1 MAFKG
6 ETINLFPRLATLD
19 TIKIPAEKLQVAF
32 REKDKRYPESF
43 LQKFITINRRSFDFL
58 GISPSI
64 EQNDYR
70 FNLVLTTSHNIGTA
84 PIYSPQ
90 HKPFC
95 DIVIGGR
102 YNEEVGELV
111 PLLGDYIRPE
121 YSDGLK
127 LTRSSQQT
135 PPIYLECCRFVDK
148 YTEAKQFIWQK
159 FSTVT
164 MVQNVPS
171 SGTNWN
177 QYAIDIARN
186 PMSISTFHNR
196 RNILTTEHEEW
207 RKINYVLVIALNI
220 LSSPKCPIRART
232 QYRDN
237 IDMFSRMVDLSST
250 IPTEE
255 LVTRASDPKVIKE
268 LKDIGNLILQGHA
281 NQSIAWRMDYSEFF
295 ERYVQYLFS
304 SVAHRKGCSVYKNEH
319 FSISGRSKP
328 RWGLSYLEP
337 DLMLQKEGVQ
347 YVIDAKYKSHIF
359 NWGEESED
367 LRTSFRHDLHQI
379 LAYSSFSQTPHRN
392 VMLVYPYNG
401 FYHNVLEVRSPL
413 DPTTTSIS
421 FVGVPMEKSTLG
433 DTVERLA
440 SIISFEDDYPV

>member
-1 MAFKG
+1 MARKAKS
-6 ETINLFPRLATLD
+6 INLFPRLATLD
-19 TIKIPAEKLQVAF
+19 TVKIPAAKILDAL

-43 LQKFITINRRSFDFL
+43 LQRFITTNRRSFDFL
-58 GISPSI
+58 GILPSI

-84 PIYSPQ
+84 PIFTPQ

-102 YNEEVGELV
+102 YNEEVGELI
-111 PLLGDYIRPE
+111 PLLGDFIRPE
-121 YSDGLK
+121 YSAGLK
-127 LTRSSQQT
+127 LTSSSQQT

-148 YTEAKQFIWQK
+148 YVEAKQFIWQK

-171 SGTNWN
+171 SGTNWS
-177 QYAIDIARN
+177 QYAVDIARN
-186 PMSISTFHNR
+186 PMSISIFHNR
-196 RNILTTEHEEW
+196 RSILTTDHEEW
-207 RKINYVLVIALNI
+207 RRINYVLFIALNI

-232 QYRDN
+232 QYREM
-237 IDMFSRMVDLSST
+237 IDMLSRMVDINSA
-250 IPTEE
+250 IPTEL
-255 LVTRASDPKVIKE
+255 LVSRASDPRVIKE
-268 LKDIGNLILQGHA
+268 LKDIGNLILQGHV
-281 NQSIAWRMDYSEFF
+281 NQFIAWRMDYSEFF

-304 SVAHRKGCSVYKNEH
+304 SVAQRKGCSVYKNEP
-319 FSISGRSKP
+319 FSISGKSKP

-359 NWGEESED
+359 NWRENSED
-367 LRTSFRHDLHQI
+367 LKTTFRHDLHQV

-392 VMLVYPYNG
+392 VMLVYPYNE
-401 FYHNVLEVRSPL
+401 FYHKVLEVRSPL
-413 DPTTTSIS
+413 DPTTASIN
-421 FVGVPMEKSTLG
+421 FVGIPMEKRALS
-433 DTVERLA
+433 DTVERLT
-440 SIISFEDDYPV
+440 SIISFEDD